1 MIVKIMMNRKITKVM
16 NFLAI
21 LISNFMFATV
31 AYMYCR
37 IQSGIKYEG
46 WSVSAW
52 AAFLYSIP
60 FLIAIAVC
68 LVIGKIANRKDYI
81 RNREEK

>member
-37 IQSGIKYEG
+37 IQLGIKYEG

-52 AAFLYSIP
+52 VAFLYAIP

-68 LVIGKIANRKDYI
+68 LIICKIANRKYYI
-81 RNREEK
+81 RNKEEK